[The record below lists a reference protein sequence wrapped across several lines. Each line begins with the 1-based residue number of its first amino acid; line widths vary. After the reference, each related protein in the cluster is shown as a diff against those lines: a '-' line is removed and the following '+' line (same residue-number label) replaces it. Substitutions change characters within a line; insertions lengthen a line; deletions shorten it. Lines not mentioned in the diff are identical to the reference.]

1 MINIQVVDQYSVI
14 AFWLCFTRFIAVN
27 FQLPIFDNTSVPTIV
42 KVLATLVMTYAF
54 FPFLEQQLLK
64 DVYHYGID
72 AFWFLTIFNT
82 IVGLLVG
89 FFVKVIMNIYTAA
102 GSIITQQIGFGAIRY
117 FDPSSSQQIG
127 PFEQLI
133 KWTVLIIILSSGA
146 LLPMFKG
153 VFGSFFSIHA
163 MDVGK
168 FAASPEFYF
177 KIFKNIFISALMLAS
192 PLIFTNMLIMTV
204 LGVIARTVPQMNVI
218 MVSFAVNIGLGLL
231 VFIATSQEFFR
242 VAIKMYTENLGS
254 WFQFVI

>member
-1 MINIQVVDQYSVI
+1 MINIQVIDQHSVI
-14 AFWLCFTRFIAVN
+14 AFWLCFTRFIAVS
-27 FQLPIFDNTSVPTIV
+27 FQLPLFDNSSVPNIV
-42 KVLATLVMTYAF
+42 KVLATLVLTYAF
-54 FPFLEQQLLK
+54 FPFLEAQILK
-64 DVYHYGID
+64 DVYHYGVD

-89 FFVKVIMNIYTAA
+89 FFVKIIMSIYTAA

-117 FDPSSSQQIG
+117 FDPTSSQQIG
-127 PFEQLI
+127 PFEQIL
-133 KWTVLIIILSSGA
+133 KWTVLIIVLSSGA

-153 VFGSFFSIHA
+153 LYGSFFSIHA
-163 MDVGK
+163 MDLGK

-177 KIFKNIFISALMLAS
+177 RAFKSMFLSALMLAS

-204 LGVIARTVPQMNVI
+204 LGIVARTVPQMNVI

-231 VFIATSQEFFR
+231 VFIATSNEFFR
-242 VAIKMYTENLGS
+242 VAIRMYTDSLGQ

>member
-1 MINIQVVDQYSVI
+1 MIDVQIVDPYSVI
-14 AFWLCFTRFIAVN
+14 AFWLCFTRFIAVS
-27 FQLPIFDNTSVPTIV
+27 FQLPLFDNAAVPNIV

-54 FPFLEQQLLK
+54 FPFLEEQLLI
-64 DVYHYGID
+64 DVRHYGLD
-72 AFWFLTIFNT
+72 AFWYLTIFNT
-82 IVGLLVG
+82 VVGLLVG
-89 FFVKVIMNIYTAA
+89 FFVKVIMNIYVAA

-117 FDPSSSQQIG
+117 FDPTSSQQIG

-153 VFGSFFSIHA
+153 LYGSFFSIHA
-163 MDVGK
+163 MDMGK

-177 KIFKNIFISALMLAS
+177 RLFKNIFISALMLAS

-231 VFIATSQEFFR
+231 VFIATSNEFFR
-242 VAIKMYTENLGS
+242 VAIKMYTENLGQ

>member
-27 FQLPIFDNTSVPTIV
+27 FQLPIFDNTSVPNIV

-102 GSIITQQIGFGAIRY
+102 GSIITQQIGFGAIQY
-117 FDPSSSQQIG
+117 FDPTSSQQIG

-153 VFGSFFSIHA
+153 MYTSFFSISA
-163 MDVGK
+163 LDMGK
-168 FAASPEFYF
+168 FAASPEFYLRF
-177 KIFKNIFISALMLAS
+177 FKNMFLSALMLSS
-192 PLIFTNMLIMTV
+192 PMIFTNMLIMTI
-204 LGVIARTVPQMNVI
+204 LGIVARTVPQMNVI

-231 VFIATSQEFFR
+231 VFVATSQEFFR
-242 VAIKMYTENLGS
+242 VAIKMYTDNLGE
-254 WFQFVI
+254 WFQFII